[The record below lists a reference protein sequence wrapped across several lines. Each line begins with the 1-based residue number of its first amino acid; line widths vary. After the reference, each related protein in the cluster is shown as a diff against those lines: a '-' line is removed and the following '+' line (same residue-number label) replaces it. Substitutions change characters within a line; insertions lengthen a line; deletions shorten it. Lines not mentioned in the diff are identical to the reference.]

1 MLNPLNSRKFAFHSN
16 IYLQEYEYREKSI
29 KDTTK
34 HCSINTVSF
43 YAINYIYILIKNSKT
58 SSLSSRNFSSFFV
71 YDVLLA
77 DILRSFKSQRIN
89 KSQNRDTFNVNFKI
103 YNHARRSNE
112 NSKYLKTLDKTS
124 NSIFILCNST
134 CIFFRR
140 ITANDRI
147 NDPRF

>member
-1 MLNPLNSRKFAFHSN
+1 MR
-16 IYLQEYEYREKSI
+16 SI
-29 KDTTK
+29 RIFTFKNMNVAK
-34 HCSINTVSF
+34 KVSKIRRNTVQ
-43 YAINYIYILIKNSKT
+43 YIYILIKNSKT
-58 SSLSSRNFSSFFV
+58 SSLFSRNFSSFFV

-77 DILRSFKSQRIN
+77 DIPHLSKSQRIN

>member
-16 IYLQEYEYREKSI
+16 IYLQEYECREKIISKI
-29 KDTTK
+29 RR
-34 HCSINTVSF
+34 NTVQ
-43 YAINYIYILIKNSKT
+43 YIYILIKNSKT
-58 SSLSSRNFSSFFV
+58 SSLFSRNFSSFFV